1 MRIKSRITRLVKLT
15 TFATVLAG
23 ATIASSSA
31 YATQIFTWNPSGST
45 PLLSSAGP
53 FTADSFTLGDFA
65 HVHITSTG
73 AFTED
78 GYLKIKAFQLGAP
91 TVTTPGLNGASG
103 ATPYELYFHFSAT
116 GNMNSWGSCIGAG
129 FCSGS
134 FSTVSYTM
142 FGDVGGTANFGFVGL
157 TPVVAPA
164 GVPVTLASGSL
175 LTGCGVCSNNVSL
188 TFLAGGG
195 VIPAAASSETFVPA
209 GGQSGFYVAPSFTIN
224 LEDAFTNT
232 PGVSTLIGCGTN
244 CFDVLINNG
253 GGNADFFR
261 VQVPVPE
268 PSSLLLIGGGLI
280 GWAAVSRRRRRA
292 RSQVLS

>member
-1 MRIKSRITRLVKLT
+1 MRIKTKLTRLAKLA
-15 TFATVLAG
+15 TFATVLTG

-31 YATQIFTWNPSGST
+31 YATLIFSWDPSGST
-45 PLLSSAGP
+45 PPLSTATA

-65 HVHITSTG
+65 HVHIASSG
-73 AFTED
+73 AFVED

-91 TVTTPGLNGASG
+91 TVTTPGLNGTAG
-103 ATPYELYFHFSAT
+103 ATPYELYFHFNAT
-116 GNMNSWGSCIGAG
+116 GTMNSWSSCIGTG

-134 FSTVSYTM
+134 FSTVTYTM

-157 TPVVAPA
+157 NPVVVPP

-195 VIPAAASSETFVPA
+195 VIPAAASSETFNPDA
-209 GGQSGFYVAPSFTIN
+209 GQSGFYVSPSFTIN

-232 PGVSTLIGCGTN
+232 PGVSTLLGCGTG

-268 PSSLLLIGGGLI
+268 PGSLFLIGSALI
-280 GWAAVSRRRRRA
+280 GWAAVSRRRRRVRA
-292 RSQVLS
+292 